1 MPPKNHIVIGIFI
14 LIFSIFLILLPFFAF
29 RWENFSFLFK
39 ITAQFWGIT
48 YFGFP
53 ITTLYLGILTLRGR
67 DIYYFLN
74 QSLKVASFLIVLLLI
89 NLCLLNIPAFLNQD
103 WSGLFPKII
112 HLLFMNATK
121 DLNSTASWKTLFL
134 ELVFLASYLGIFFRE
149 KTIKYIKEIN
159 MKDKI
164 AKMKQWHKKIKIFA
178 IKVWEEEKKAGA
190 ILKRIDINEET
201 NKDSFSNSHDAL
213 ISPISPI
220 KETNLDLGLENTSK
234 KDNEGKKDNEM
245 KSDEIARKEAPEK
258 GIEHSQEIEE
268 KIENRVDLIIHSQ
281 VDETKD
287 HELDDEKDNVF
298 YDKKRV
304 KENNEEIDFDFSLL
318 RMGKEKLPEEDQEH
332 VISQSMKIV
341 TIDPEKKPSVLNT
354 KKKHLKQDVI
364 KQTADKS
371 LLQFSEFIVRD
382 NNFEESI
389 HRTAKKLEKTIK
401 EFGIEARVVEVLSGP
416 VITQYEITI
425 EAGVKISKIVNL
437 ADNIAL
443 SLAAPSVRIVAPIP
457 GKGVIGIEIP
467 NQKRQMVRL
476 RDVLE
481 SNSYDDSKN
490 VLPIALG
497 KSILGQSVVKDLT
510 ATPHLLVAGATG
522 SGKSVCVNSIIT
534 SLLIKCTPDKVR
546 FIMIDP
552 KMVELNVYNGIPHL
566 LAPVVT
572 DPKRASLALRWVIA
586 EMESRYYLLEKYGA
600 RSIGS
605 YNDII
610 RGKVDRKEFIE
621 DDLGTLPYMVIIID
635 EFADLMMI
643 ARKEIEDS
651 VSRLAAMSRA
661 VGIHLILATQRP
673 SVDVITGVIK
683 ANFPSRIAFQVSSK
697 IDSRTIIDTNGADQL
712 LGRGDMLY
720 SDSGSPF
727 PERIQGAFL
736 SDEEVGNIVRNLK
749 TKGTEN
755 YLEDIFVIGENTD
768 KNALDEV
775 QDELFDEAV
784 WIVINDKKAS
794 ASYLQRKLKIG
805 YNRAARIVEKME
817 EIGIVG
823 PVVGSKPREV
833 LISNWQGIKTVSAS
847 VS

>member
-1 MPPKNHIVIGIFI
+1 MARGNYFTTGISI
-14 LIFSIFLILLPFFAF
+14 LLFSLLLILLPFLALK
-29 RWENFSFLFK
+29 WGETSVLFK
-39 ITAQFWGIT
+39 ITIHFWGIT

-53 ITTLYLGILTLRGR
+53 IITLYIGVFTLRGN
-67 DIYYFLN
+67 DIYYFIN
-74 QSLKVASFLIVLLLI
+74 RSIKIISFLIVLFLI
-89 NLCLLNIPAFLNQD
+89 NLCLLNIPLFLNEN
-103 WSGLFPKII
+103 WSGLFPRII
-112 HLLFMNATK
+112 HVLFMNLVK
-121 DLNSTASWKTLFL
+121 DVNNTFSWKTLLLEFL
-134 ELVFLASYLGIFFRE
+134 FLMSYLVIFFQE

-159 MKDKI
+159 VKNKI
-164 AKMKQWHKKIKIFA
+164 IEMRQWVKKMKTFA
-178 IKVWEEEKKAGA
+178 FKVWEEEKKAGA
-190 ILKRIDINEET
+190 MIRKIKINNEVE
-201 NKDSFSNSHDAL
+201 KDYFSNMQDKL
-213 ISPISPI
+213 ISSI
-220 KETNLDLGLENTSK
+220 KKNKFELNLKDIPKSK
-234 KDNEGKKDNEM
+234 KD
-245 KSDEIARKEAPEK
+245 
-258 GIEHSQEIEE
+258 EIENNDLEMSNTSQTSRENHEALHE
-268 KIENRVDLIIHSQ
+268 KIKDRVDIIIHSQ
-281 VDETKD
+281 VENEESHQPIEDT
-287 HELDDEKDNVF
+287 EKVENKGD
-298 YDKKRV
+298 YQSSEDI
-304 KENNEEIDFDFSLL
+304 KENKVDFDFSLL
-318 RMGKEKLPEEDQEH
+318 GMGQKNHLEDPKVNGQEI
-332 VISQSMKIV
+332 VI
-341 TIDPEKKPSVLNT
+341 IDPEKKPSVLNT
-354 KKKHLKQDVI
+354 KKKYLKPNSVR
-364 KQTADKS
+364 QTADKT
-371 LLQFSEFIVRD
+371 LLRFSEFLVRD
-382 NNFEESI
+382 DNFEEFI
-389 HRTAKKLEKTIK
+389 HKTAKKLESTIK

-481 SNSYDDSKN
+481 SSSYDTSKN
-490 VLPIALG
+490 ILPIALG

-510 ATPHLLVAGATG
+510 STPHLLVAGATG

-534 SLLIKCTPDKVR
+534 SLLIKCSPDKVR

-566 LAPVVT
+566 LAPVIT

-586 EMESRYYLLEKYGA
+586 EMESRYYLLEKYSA

-610 RGKVDRKEFIE
+610 KGKMDRNEFIE
-621 DDLGTLPYMVIIID
+621 DDLGTLPYMVVIID

-720 SDSGSPF
+720 SDSGSTF

-736 SDEEVGNIVRNLK
+736 SDEEVGNIVRDLK
-749 TKGTEN
+749 TKGSEN
-755 YLEDIFVIGENTD
+755 YVEDIFAIGENTD

-775 QDELFDEAV
+775 QDDLFDEAV
-784 WIVINDKKAS
+784 WIIINDKKAS

-823 PVVGSKPREV
+823 PVVGSRPREV
-833 LISNWQGIKTVSAS
+833 LISSWQGIKTLSAS
-847 VS
+847 